1 VKTRPRLLTPPFVK
15 VYTVGPDY
23 AHAEARKSPALD
35 GKVER
40 DREGKE
46 IRYPVIL
53 SNAEKLISRK
63 VCLAFKQAVCGFD
76 LLRANGKS
84 FVCDVN
90 GFSFVKNSNKYYDD
104 CAKILGNMILRELA
118 PTLHIP
124 WSVPFQLDDPP
135 IVPTT
140 FGKMMELRC
149 VVAVI
154 RHGDR
159 TPKQK
164 MKVEVRHPKFFEIFE
179 KYDGYKHG
187 HVKLKRPKQLQE
199 ILDTARAL
207 LAEIQQH
214 EADPE
219 IEEKQGKLEQLK
231 GVLEMYGHFSGINR
245 KVQMKY
251 QPKGRP
257 RGSSSD
263 DGRDLG

>member
-1 VKTRPRLLTPPFVK
+1 
-15 VYTVGPDY
+15 
-23 AHAEARKSPALD
+23 
-35 GKVER
+35 
-40 DREGKE
+40 
-46 IRYPVIL
+46 
-53 SNAEKLISRK
+53 
-63 VCLAFKQAVCGFD
+63 
-76 LLRANGKS
+76 
-84 FVCDVN
+84 
-90 GFSFVKNSNKYYDD
+90 
-104 CAKILGNMILRELA
+104 MILRELA

-164 MKVEVRHPKFFEIFE
+164 MKVEVRHPKFVTIYMQFKNYLYLYFFFRFFEIFE

-199 ILDTARAL
+199 ILDIARSL

-231 GVLEMYGHFSGINR
+231 SVLEM
-245 KVQMKY
+245 
-251 QPKGRP
+251 
-257 RGSSSD
+257 
-263 DGRDLG
+263 

>member
-1 VKTRPRLLTPPFVK
+1 MLPL
-15 VYTVGPDY
+15 
-23 AHAEARKSPALD
+23 ENKS
-35 GKVER
+35 K
-40 DREGKE
+40 
-46 IRYPVIL
+46 IYSNL
-53 SNAEKLISRK
+53 S
-63 VCLAFKQAVCGFD
+63 
-76 LLRANGKS
+76 GKS

-104 CAKILGNMILRELA
+104 SAKILGNMILRELA

-149 VVAVI
+149 VTAVI

-164 MKVEVRHPKFFEIFE
+164 MKVEVRHPKFFEIFD
-179 KYDGYKHG
+179 KYDGFKHG

-199 ILDTARAL
+199 ILDIARSL
-207 LAEIQQH
+207 LTDIQQH
-214 EADPE
+214 EAEPE

-231 GVLEMYGHFSGINR
+231 AVLEM
-245 KVQMKY
+245 
-251 QPKGRP
+251 
-257 RGSSSD
+257 
-263 DGRDLG
+263 